1 MIPQAYI
8 TEWANQVPWQTNEQV
23 EQDLVICRALV
34 EIFSDKWLADSLAFR
49 GGTALHKLYLQPQ
62 PRYSED
68 IDLVQIRPEPIKET
82 IQRLQERLSFLG
94 TGSVDQKQSNN
105 TLKYKFESEFP
116 PVQTLRLK
124 IETNCREH
132 FTVLGYKQ
140 FPFEVKSSWFKGSCN
155 LTTYQLEELLGTKL
169 RALYQRRKGRD
180 LYDMHKALVDVPDM
194 NKEAILKCY
203 HEYMQFSVEHPPTQ
217 KMYLLNMEAKMQDDE
232 FTGDITGLIR
242 PTENYDQQAAYEM
255 VRTELLEKIDETNP
269 AKKKKTKKA

>member
-8 TEWANQVPWQTNEQV
+8 TEWANHVPWQTNEQV

-34 EIFSDKWLADSLAFR
+34 EIFSDKWLAESLAFR

-140 FPFEVKSSWFKGSCN
+140 FPFEVKSLWFNGSCN
-155 LTTYQLEELLGTKL
+155 LTTYQMEELLGTKL

-217 KMYLLNMEAKMQDDE
+217 KMYLLNMEAKMEDDE

-242 PTENYDQQAAYEM
+242 PTENYDQQAAYEL
-255 VRTELLEKIDETNP
+255 VRTELLEKIDET
-269 AKKKKTKKA
+269 KKIFKSGKK

>member
-8 TEWANQVPWQTNEQV
+8 TEWANHVPWQTNEQV

-34 EIFSDKWLADSLAFR
+34 EIFSDEWLAESLAFR

-68 IDLVQIRPEPIKET
+68 IDMVQIRPEPIKET

-140 FPFEVKSSWFKGSCN
+140 FPFEVKSSWFNGSCN
-155 LTTYQLEELLGTKL
+155 LTTYRLEELLGTKL

-217 KMYLLNMEAKMQDDE
+217 KMYLLNMEAKMEDDE

-242 PTENYDQQAAYEM
+242 PTENYDQQTAYEM